1 MRAPSSRGARGGFG
15 VGRKK
20 WVRSLRTRDSVIPT
34 GIVRYQL
41 QPITDRQSIGSPIRQ
56 FVKCPTNVDSQTG
69 NASEGASVEAMVAM
83 SNLEFHFPR
92 CLGGPRSISLS
103 EMLLPSEPPAA
114 ADGLTEDHSL
124 VIK

>member
-1 MRAPSSRGARGGFG
+1 M
-15 VGRKK
+15 GRKK
-20 WVRSLRTRDSVIPT
+20 WARSLRTRGSVIPT

-69 NASEGASVEAMVAM
+69 NASVEAMVAM

-103 EMLLPSEPPAA
+103 EMLLPSEPTARRRRT
-114 ADGLTEDHSL
+114 D
-124 VIK
+124 